1 MISVA
6 ASYIIWK
13 LNKDV
18 QKHREVIS
26 ASCYMQFTAVVC
38 LFQFNQK
45 VGCPCNFSLG
55 EVLFI
60 KAA

>member
-6 ASYIIWK
+6 AFYIIWK
-13 LNKDV
+13 LNKDI

-26 ASCYMQFTAVVC
+26 ASCYMRFTGVVC

-45 VGCPCNFSLG
+45 AECPCNFSLG
-55 EVLFI
+55 EVLLI